1 MENLLVNCLVRVS
14 TDNQQDFVEWL
25 EYHIAMG
32 FDCIFVFDTGHRG
45 WLDGVCEKYREHVT
59 MVPRNDDWKFKSRM
73 ISSYVSR
80 RTGPCWAV
88 CLDDDE
94 FLWLDFQKF
103 RSFKQYMSMVRCEAI
118 SIYVKYL
125 SSEHPMV
132 SRVGTLIDCFQHCR
146 PNPQGK
152 VSPNENTP
160 NTAVTLFHVPNN
172 QFRPLRDPIHPTAP
186 NWTDTRGVIQNDAKF
201 NSYLLS
207 DSFEPT
213 AYPLR
218 VYKYALKSGVEMDR
232 KPGTKPVGYT
242 VYDPS
247 MQKAREI
254 LLRIPMN
261 ANTEELFA
269 KDAPVVEA
277 VNEKRELT
285 PEEIAE
291 NEIPVPL
298 ARFDSA
304 ILNGRTLDEMVKYV
318 CNSAYQDTPE
328 HRKTIERIYN
338 RERRMIIESAP
349 EYRKLHDMLK
359 EGGHTNASL
368 MSALG
373 VGGYA
378 LENMKRCLKVL
389 DIDAYDAD
397 ANITIEDLAPEV
409 PTPDMVAEE
418 AKTKEYVANDDIT
431 SLAASYD
438 EQVTV
443 EKQTAEEQQVVVDKE
458 EAKRAKARES
468 RKKYR
473 DKKKAE
479 KEAAQK
485 AAVESAV
492 SPEEKAKLRDLVKEC
507 IENETPRPSPEVN
520 GATIDIK
527 VTKVEESPAPS
538 DAELDA
544 ALDGEVGEESTN
556 LLDNVDLSAFVNK

>member
-1 MENLLVNCLVRVS
+1 MENLLINCLVRVS

-59 MVPRNDDWKFKSRM
+59 FVPRNDDWKYKSRM

-80 RTGPCWAV
+80 RTTPCWAV

-94 FLWLDFQKF
+94 FLWLDFGKF
-103 RSFKQYMSMVRCEAI
+103 RSLKQYMSMVRCEAI

-125 SSEHPMV
+125 SSEQPMI

-152 VSPNENTP
+152 SAPNENTP

-186 NWTDTRGVIQNDAKF
+186 NWTDSRGVLQNDTKF

-207 DSFEPT
+207 DAFEPC

-218 VYKYALKSGVEMDR
+218 VYKYALKSGVEMDK

-254 LLRIPMN
+254 LLKIPMN
-261 ANTEELFA
+261 AKTEELFA
-269 KDAPVVEA
+269 KDAPVEIA
-277 VNEKRELT
+277 STTERKLT

-304 ILNGRTLDEMVKYV
+304 ILNGRTVDEMVKYV
-318 CNSAYQDTPE
+318 CGASYQDTPE
-328 HRKTIERIYN
+328 HRKTIERIYQ

-349 EYRKLHDMLK
+349 EYRKLHELLK
-359 EGGHTNASL
+359 EGGHTNGSL
-368 MSALG
+368 MTALG

-389 DIDAYDAD
+389 DIDGYDAD
-397 ANITIEDLAPEV
+397 ANITIEEIAPEV
-409 PTPDMVAEE
+409 PTPEMVAEE
-418 AKTKEYVANDDIT
+418 EKAKDYVSNNDILALT
-431 SLAASYD
+431 SSFD
-438 EQVTV
+438 EQVNV
-443 EKQTAEEQQVVVDKE
+443 EKQTVAEQQAVTDKDE
-458 EAKRAKARES
+458 IRRERARAS
-468 RKKYR
+468 RKKYKE
-473 DKKKAE
+473 KKKAE

-485 AAVESAV
+485 AAIAASVKPEELKELRGLVTECTANETPLP
-492 SPEEKAKLRDLVKEC
+492 SPEENCAV
-507 IENETPRPSPEVN
+507 
-520 GATIDIK
+520 IDIK

-544 ALDGEVGEESTN
+544 ALDGQVGEESTN
-556 LLDNVDLSAFVNK
+556 LLDNVDLSAFMNK

>member
-1 MENLLVNCLVRVS
+1 MTDLINCLVRVNTNS
-14 TDNQQDFVEWL
+14 QQDFVEWL

-32 FDCIFVFDTGHRG
+32 FDCIFVFDTGNRS

-80 RTGPCWAV
+80 RTCPCWAL

-94 FLWLDFQKF
+94 FLWLDFGQFK
-103 RSFKQYMSMVRCEAI
+103 SLKQYMSMVRCEAI

-125 SSEHPMV
+125 SSEHPMN

-152 VSPNENTP
+152 VAPNENTP

-172 QFRPLRDPIHPTAP
+172 QFRPLRDPLHPTAP
-186 NWTDTRGVIQNDAKF
+186 NWTDTRGVLQNDAKF
-201 NSYLLS
+201 NAYIAC
-207 DSFEPT
+207 DGFEPT
-213 AYPLR
+213 NYPLR
-218 VYKYALKSGVEMDR
+218 VYKYALKSGVEMER
-232 KPGTKPVGYT
+232 KPGTKPIGYT

-261 ANTEELFA
+261 AKTEELFA
-269 KDAPVVEA
+269 KDATTVA
-277 VNEKRELT
+277 VTESTTRKLT

-304 ILNGRTLDEMVKYV
+304 ILNGRTLEEVVGYV
-318 CNSAYQDTPE
+318 CNDSYQDTPE
-328 HRKTIERIYN
+328 HRKTIERIYQ

-349 EYRKLHDMLK
+349 EYRKLHDLMA
-359 EGGHTNASL
+359 ENPNATNGSL
-368 MSALG
+368 MSALK

-389 DIDAYDAD
+389 DIDAYDEEM
-397 ANITIEDLAPEV
+397 NQTIEDMVTDE
-409 PTPDMVAEE
+409 PTPEMVEATKKAEE
-418 AKTKEYVANDDIT
+418 VVKNDDIT
-431 SLAASYD
+431 SLTANFD
-438 EQVTV
+438 EAVNV
-443 EKQTAEEQQVVVDKE
+443 SKQTAEEQKAIDDKDE
-458 EAKRAKARES
+458 VRRKKARES

-473 DKKKAE
+473 DKKKSE
-479 KEAAQK
+479 K
-485 AAVESAV
+485 SAI
-492 SPEEKAKLRDLVKEC
+492 SSKPEELEELRGLVKEC
-507 IENETPRPSPEVN
+507 KEIPMPPIEEN
-520 GATIDIK
+520 GAVVDVKI
-527 VTKVEESPAPS
+527 TKVV
-538 DAELDA
+538 DDLDKS
-544 ALDGEVGEESTN
+544 LDDEVGEESTN
-556 LLDNVDLSAFVNK
+556 LLDNVDLSAFINK